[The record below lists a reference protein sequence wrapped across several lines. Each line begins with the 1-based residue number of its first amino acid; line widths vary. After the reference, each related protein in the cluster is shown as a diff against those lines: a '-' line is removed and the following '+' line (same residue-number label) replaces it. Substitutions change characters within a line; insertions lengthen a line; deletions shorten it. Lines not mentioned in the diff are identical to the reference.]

1 MTAAS
6 PAQAPV
12 QRVHQLIV
20 GTYTERLPHVN
31 GTAPGILGCAYHDGT
46 TGALTLLVQARNPSW
61 LTVTASG
68 RNVYAIHETADFGGA
83 VTGGVTAYARDVST
97 GALSEINSNSSA
109 GLAPAHVALYGE
121 EQHVLVANYESGSI
135 ASFSVDDRGGLGA
148 LVGHCQHV
156 GSSVDPARQAGP
168 HAHMICVD
176 PVTDR
181 VLVPDLGLDA
191 VLSYEISE
199 TGELVERAEE
209 RIVTRPGA
217 GPRHLAFH
225 PNRQLLFLLNE
236 INSTLVTLRRDG
248 MSFVETDSKS
258 TLPKACTGHSE
269 AAAVRVSASGRYVFA
284 SNRGYDSIAMFSLD
298 EAAGILTLEHVEPT
312 RGREPRDFCQTPDG
326 RYLLVANQ
334 DSDSIVSFAIDE
346 EEPSLR
352 QVSATR
358 APSPVCLL
366 FAPVQSADTGTR
378 VPVENG

>member
-1 MTAAS
+1 MTAAG
-6 PAQAPV
+6 QA
-12 QRVHQLIV
+12 QLIV
-20 GTYTERLPHVN
+20 GTYTERLPFVN

-46 TGALTLLVQARNPSW
+46 TGPPTLLAKARNPSW
-61 LTVTASG
+61 LAVTASG
-68 RNVYAIHETADFGGA
+68 RNIYAIHETVDFGGEA
-83 VTGGVTAYARDVST
+83 AGGVTAYAREAST
-97 GALSEINSNSSA
+97 GAVSEINSISSA

-121 EQHVLVANYESGSI
+121 EQRVLVANYESGSI

-258 TLPKACTGHSE
+258 TLPKACTDHSE

-346 EEPSLR
+346 EEPALR

>member
-6 PAQAPV
+6 HAQVPEPRAD
-12 QRVHQLIV
+12 QLIV

-31 GTAPGILGCAYHDGT
+31 GTASGILGCAYNDGI
-46 TGALTLLVQARNPSW
+46 TGSPTLLVQSRNPSL

-68 RNVYAIHETADFGGA
+68 YNVYAIHETADFGGEA
-83 VTGGVTAYARDVST
+83 AGGVTAYARDVST

-109 GLAPAHVALYGE
+109 GLAPAHVALFGE
-121 EQHVLVANYESGSI
+121 EQRVLVANYESGSI
-135 ASFSVDDRGGLGA
+135 AGFSVGEEGGLGA
-148 LVGHCQHV
+148 LLGHCQHV
-156 GSSVDPARQAGP
+156 GSSVDPARQRGP

-181 VLVPDLGLDA
+181 VLVPDLGLDV
-191 VLSYEISE
+191 VLSYEVSE
-199 TGELVERAEE
+199 AGEFVERVEE
-209 RIVTRPGA
+209 RIVTAPGA

-225 PNRQLLFLLNE
+225 PDRQLLFLLNE

-248 MSFVETDSKS
+248 TSFVETDTKS
-258 TLPKACTGHSE
+258 TLPENCTDHSE

-284 SNRGYDSIAMFSLD
+284 SNRGYDSIAMFRLD
-298 EAAGILTLEHVEPT
+298 EATGILILAHVEPA

-326 RYLLVANQ
+326 KYLLVANQ

-346 EEPSLR
+346 EEATLR

-358 APSPVCLL
+358 VPSPVCLL
-366 FAPVQSADTGTR
+366 FAPLRAYER
-378 VPVENG
+378 

>member
-1 MTAAS
+1 MTAPGHA
-6 PAQAPV
+6 
-12 QRVHQLIV
+12 QLIV

-46 TGALTLLVQARNPSW
+46 TSAPTLLAQARNPSW

-68 RNVYAIHETADFGGA
+68 RNVYAIHETADFGGEA
-83 VTGGVTAYARDVST
+83 AGGVTAYARDDRT
-97 GALSEINSNSSA
+97 GALSEINSRSSA

-121 EQHVLVANYESGSI
+121 EQRVLVANYESGSV
-135 ASFSVDDRGGLGA
+135 ASFSVDERGGLGA
-148 LVGHCQHV
+148 LAGHRQHV
-156 GSSVDPARQAGP
+156 GSSVDPDRQTGP

-176 PVTDR
+176 PETDR

-191 VLSYEISE
+191 VLSYEVSD
-199 TGELVERAEE
+199 TGEFTERVRE

-225 PNRQLLFLLNE
+225 PDRQFLFLLNE

-248 MSFVETDSKS
+248 MSFVETDIKS
-258 TLPKACTGHSE
+258 TLPETCTDHSE

-312 RGREPRDFCQTPDG
+312 QGREPRDFCQTPDG
-326 RYLLVANQ
+326 KYLLVANQ

-346 EEPSLR
+346 QVPGLR
-352 QVSATR
+352 PVSATTV
-358 APSPVCLL
+358 PSPVCLL
-366 FAPVQSADTGTR
+366 FAP
-378 VPVENG
+378 